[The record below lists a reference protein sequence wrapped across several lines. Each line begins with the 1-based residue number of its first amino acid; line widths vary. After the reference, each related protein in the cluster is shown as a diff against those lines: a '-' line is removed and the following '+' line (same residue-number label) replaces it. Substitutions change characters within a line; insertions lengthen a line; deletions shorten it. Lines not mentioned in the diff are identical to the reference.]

1 MNIWTSS
8 FNREHLALGL
18 LTILMASGFVVFA
31 TGKLTI
37 LAAEFVERLGTELP
51 YSVQE
56 DDEAVYIETP
66 LLRAAVRK
74 KGYVSGVAAQSFVDK
89 KTGFR
94 DPGFGL
100 DIVDWIME
108 PGSDEAYRDQIA
120 HTDLVYEFNNLV
132 HGRRPKRSIEG
143 PQICTRA
150 RELRPEVIRGP
161 DFVAVRQQFVYQ
173 TAAPSWKAGSTWTQ
187 ILVFPTNTR
196 YFFSMDRIDSVN
208 ASEAMFLRI
217 DMPGHIRHKNGDTF
231 SEIYL
236 SYRGFIPAS
245 EFLKDFPP
253 DEKFDYLR
261 GRDPIPERF
270 IRACRLRNPET
281 GALGPWLAGI
291 VLDPSAVYEAWC
303 HQRGYVCMILEFGGR
318 PIKPGECFQAAFIVG
333 YFDSVEEMHE
343 VADRYRGFTG
353 IEVTSEGWRLVP

>member
-1 MNIWTSS
+1 MDLKPATATAWQVVAKLPTV
-8 FNREHLALGL
+8 LVA
-18 LTILMASGFVVFA
+18 TWFVVFPRGGLN
-31 TGKLTI
+31 TQGG
-37 LAAEFVERLGTELP
+37 EFPARTPGQVSYNVR
-51 YSVQE
+51 E
-56 DDEAVYIETP
+56 DDEAIHIETP
-66 LLRAAVRK
+66 LLQAAVRK

-108 PGSDEAYRDQIA
+108 PGSDEAYREQIA

-161 DFVAVRQQFVYQ
+161 DFVAVKQQFVYQ
-173 TAAPSWKAGSTWTQ
+173 IAAPGRKPGSTWTQ
-187 ILVFPTNTR
+187 ILVFPCNTR
-196 YFFSMDRIDSVN
+196 YFFSMDRIDSIN
-208 ASEAMFLRI
+208 ESEAMFLRI

-245 EFLKDFPP
+245 EFVKDFPP

-261 GRDPIPERF
+261 GRDPTPERF

-291 VLDPSAVYEAWC
+291 VLDPSVVCEAWC

-318 PIKPGECFQAAFIVG
+318 PIKPGESFQAAFIIG